1 MNSLQ
6 NQIELNKL
14 NNTSS
19 NIPSNDHIINNID
32 EKIDKIEKILE
43 ENKKKRKNDSFV
55 CNYIS
60 TFL

>member
-6 NQIELNKL
+6 NQIESNKL
-14 NNTSS
+14 NNTYS
-19 NIPSNDHIINNID
+19 NIPSNERIINIA
-32 EKIDKIEKILE
+32 EEVDKIEKIIE

-60 TFL
+60 DFL